1 MCCYLTQ
8 DITSNLGKPRA
19 EVSKREKTTIGS
31 GCATHATF
39 ALFIFP
45 NAWVTNAACVASPI
59 ESFAFSVLFY
69 WNLCFL
75 CIKISTFLV
84 LSYWNLLCLLCTFCM
99 GSRTFSALFYWN
111 LYSLCTCPR
120 ESPLSLHFSF
130 EIHFLCTFHWCLH
143 FLYTF
148 PIESLLSL
156 YFPFEILTLS
166 ILFQTS
172 FYFLCTFLLKS
183 LLSLTC
189 PLESLLYYLFPT
201 FSILVH

>member
-1 MCCYLTQ
+1 MLRRSCGSSGFELRA
-8 DITSNLGKPRA
+8 SNKTNVLLSNSRHYKQSWQAKGGSFQK
-19 EVSKREKTTIGS
+19 EKTTIGS

-59 ESFAFSVLFY
+59 ESFVFSVLFY

-111 LYSLCTCPR
+111 LYSLCT
-120 ESPLSLHFSF
+120 
-130 EIHFLCTFHWCLH
+130 
-143 FLYTF
+143 
-148 PIESLLSL
+148 
-156 YFPFEILTLS
+156 
-166 ILFQTS
+166 
-172 FYFLCTFLLKS
+172 FLLKS
-183 LLSLTC
+183 LFCALPIEISNLSV
-189 PLESLLYYLFPT
+189 
-201 FSILVH
+201 LV